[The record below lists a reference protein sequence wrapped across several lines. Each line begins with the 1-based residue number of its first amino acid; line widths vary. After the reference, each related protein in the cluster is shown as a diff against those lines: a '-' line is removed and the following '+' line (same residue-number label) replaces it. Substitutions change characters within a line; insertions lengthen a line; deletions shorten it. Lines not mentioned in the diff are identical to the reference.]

1 MGEKAVNLE
10 DLLRRRRRLI
20 ALLVVGVCLY
30 FARRWQPYPTY
41 FVVEGTVESVR
52 GDGRPPLM
60 VNSSGPWTFGPTDP
74 VVHYRWGHSSRRGH
88 FFNSQVP
95 LWKTSGLYVNILT
108 PNTDAEMDAAI
119 IDAIAGELDGTL
131 THEQVGEAYNS
142 FIGKEWRR
150 FWWPGLMSPV
160 LAGAALGCI
169 VIGSMRL
176 ATNLRAI
183 KNARSWVNGPP
194 YFCPKCRYDI
204 GRIHSPCPECGA
216 VIDLDALTGEAA
228 RGGEA

>member
-30 FARRWQPYPTY
+30 FARRWQPYPPN
-41 FVVEGTVESVR
+41 VVSVGTIGTLNSDGKPPLLLDTTGFWNRQFGDPVAQYQCVESWQPGQFLTR
-52 GDGRPPLM
+52 A
-60 VNSSGPWTFGPTDP
+60 
-74 VVHYRWGHSSRRGH
+74 
-88 FFNSQVP
+88 P
-95 LWKTSGLYVNILT
+95 LWEYSSLSVNLLLRA
-108 PNTDAEMDAAI
+108 PDSEMDSAI
-119 IDAIAGELDGTL
+119 VDTIAGELDGTL
-131 THEQVGEAYNS
+131 THEQVDEAYNS
-142 FIGKEWRR
+142 FIGKVWLH

-176 ATNLRAI
+176 VTVNLAI

-194 YFCPKCRYDI
+194 YFCPKCGYDI
-204 GRIHSPCPECGA
+204 GRIHSPCPECGTA
-216 VIDLDALTGEAA
+216 IDLDALTGVAP
-228 RGGEA
+228 RGGET